1 MSGSS
6 LGLDEVLSLFQEYG
20 QERIN
25 LGDISDAPLESQY
38 RRKGTP
44 LHSVLIKLLA
54 DLPMV
59 SYMWILQV
67 TPLTFPSADL
77 LRIQCVHQPWHIFG
91 IVLRNL
97 ATIIHV
103 TSFFDELDIPPDE
116 NVPSQR
122 FYSKGIL

>member
-1 MSGSS
+1 MSRSI
-6 LGLDEVLSLFQEYG
+6 LGIDEILSLFQEYG

-44 LHSVLIKLLA
+44 LHNVLIKLLA

-67 TPLTFPSADL
+67 TSLTFPSVDL
-77 LRIQCVHQPWHIFG
+77 LRI
-91 IVLRNL
+91 
-97 ATIIHV
+97 
-103 TSFFDELDIPPDE
+103 
-116 NVPSQR
+116 
-122 FYSKGIL
+122 